1 MIPMNVLRFSVGVFI
16 VCLAFLLVGRAHAS
30 EQCGKASWYALTG
43 TTASGEKADPGSL
56 TAAHRTLPFGTLV
69 RVENLRNGRSV
80 IVKVNDRGPFRPG
93 RIIDVTRRAADRL
106 GFVRSGV
113 ARVRISVPKQAGLLR
128 NDC

>member
-1 MIPMNVLRFSVGVFI
+1 MIPMNVLRFSVGVFV
-16 VCLAFLLVGRAHAS
+16 VCLAFLLVGRAGAS

-43 TTASGEKADPGSL
+43 TTASGEKSNPRGL
-56 TAAHRTLPFGTLV
+56 TAAHRTLPFGTVV

-80 IVKVNDRGPFRPG
+80 LVKVNDRGPFRRG
-93 RIIDVTRRAADRL
+93 RIIDVSRRAADQL
-106 GFVRSGV
+106 GFLRAGV

>member
-1 MIPMNVLRFSVGVFI
+1 MISMNVLRFSVGVFI
-16 VCLAFLLVGRAHAS
+16 VCLAFLLVGRANAS
-30 EQCGKASWYALTG
+30 AQCGKASWYALSG
-43 TTASGEKADPGSL
+43 TTASGEKADPRGL

-80 IVKVNDRGPFRPG
+80 TVKVNDRGPFRPG

-128 NDC
+128 KDC